1 MNNLSAHLNANKL
14 SRLPKAEGRFGGV
27 NQLGIEFYN
36 KLIDSLLFKGMA
48 CWICP
53 IQVGSFEVPHLPCQ
67 HLAISAYYFLLE
79 HAGIEPFVTLSHYD
93 IPQELEEGT
102 GPGSAPRYR
111 EISATSPTSASRRSA
126 TASGTGPPSTSPTSP
141 CWRAT
146 CSAPTRR
153 PGARRRSAPAPA
165 ATPRPSPTPP
175 PTTSSCPTP
184 PPSRYTGGSTRYPTN
199 LTDRRCCL

>member
-1 MNNLSAHLNANKL
+1 
-14 SRLPKAEGRFGGV
+14 LPKAEGRFGGV

-93 IPQELEEGT
+93 IPQELEDRYGAWLSAEVQRDFGYFADVCFAAFGDRVRYWATFNEPNVAVLAGYMLGT
-102 GPGSAPRYR
+102 YPPARCSPPFGSCAGGDSEAEPYA
-111 EISATSPTSASRRSA
+111 ATHNVILSHA
-126 TASGTGPPSTSPTSP
+126 TAVEIY
-141 CWRAT
+141 
-146 CSAPTRR
+146 RR
-153 PGARRRSAPAPA
+153 KYQVP
-165 ATPRPSPTPP
+165 
-175 PTTSSCPTP
+175 
-184 PPSRYTGGSTRYPTN
+184 N
-199 LTDRRCCL
+199 KLN